1 MKRWTLHCLL
11 VVGIG
16 SLFTVNAQSRDF
28 RVNVGGGMM
37 ELLHAGVQITGNH
50 WGAGAYAGMLP
61 VQEEGRR
68 AVSFGVDGVYLFHDG
83 TPAGR
88 SHPWFIRSGILFL
101 QDDTRTV
108 KDRYVFATLRLGKQ
122 WTLADHLVV
131 SVDAGALVKLRRS
144 RQVSGTVDEITPG
157 FNIGLPV
164 FPAGRVVVGYEF

>member
-1 MKRWTLHCLL
+1 MTRWLWCWVLIIGMGSFG
-11 VVGIG
+11 VV
-16 SLFTVNAQSRDF
+16 SAQSGSV
-28 RVNVGGGMM
+28 RVTVGGGMM
-37 ELLHAGVQITGNH
+37 ELLHAGVQRTGTH
-50 WGAGAYAGMLP
+50 WGAGVFAGMLP

-83 TPAGR
+83 TPAGK
-88 SHPWFIRSGILFL
+88 SHPWFVRSGLLFL

-122 WTLADHLVV
+122 WALAEHLVV

-157 FNIGLPV
+157 FNIGIPV
-164 FPAGRVVVGYEF
+164 FPAGRVVVGYVF